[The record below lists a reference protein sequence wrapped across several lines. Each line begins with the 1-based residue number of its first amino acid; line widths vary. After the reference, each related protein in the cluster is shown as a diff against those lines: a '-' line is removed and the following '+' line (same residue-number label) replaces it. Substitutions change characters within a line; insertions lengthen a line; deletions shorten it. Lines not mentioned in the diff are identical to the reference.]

1 MFLAQRPKTRLQEV
15 GKIMDL
21 ELPEDLKM
29 MKEQLRRFVDR
40 ELIPI
45 ERESYDGP
53 ELKPEVRARLEAKTK
68 EMGYWNISTPVEY
81 GGLGLGLLARVVIWE
96 ELGRTVAL
104 PIRKTSIFG
113 PEVSPIL
120 YHLTDEQK
128 AKYLLPIISGEKDTC
143 FALTEPDAGSDPA
156 AIKATAVRDGDC
168 YVINGYKRFITNA
181 NNADFI
187 QLMASTDRSKG
198 ARGITAFLVDVD
210 TPGVTL
216 VRAQPTMMDDAPYE
230 IAFDNV
236 RVPVANRIANEGEGF
251 KLAQDW
257 INTGR
262 VRHGA
267 RGLGV
272 IQRCLEMAAT
282 YAKQR
287 VTFGQRLSERQA
299 VQWMLVDSY
308 IELQQLR
315 YLVYSAA
322 WKRDR
327 GEDIRNEAFMAKMLG
342 DKLSFQAADRCMQIH
357 GGIAF
362 TKELPIEKFWRDQRS
377 MMVTEGPEE
386 VLRMSLAR
394 HVLEQFAT

>member
-1 MFLAQRPKTRLQEV
+1 MNV
-15 GKIMDL
+15 
-21 ELPEDLKM
+21 ELPEDLKL
-29 MKEQLRRFVDR
+29 MKDQLRRFVNK

-45 ERESYDGP
+45 ELESYDGP
-53 ELKPEVRARLEAKTK
+53 TLKPHIRAQLEAKTK

-81 GGLGLGLLARVVIWE
+81 GGVGLGLMARAVIWE
-96 ELGRTVAL
+96 EMGRTVAL

-120 YHLTDEQK
+120 YRLTEEQK
-128 AKYLLPIISGEKDTC
+128 KDYLFPVISGEKDTC

-156 AIKATAVRDGDC
+156 AIKTTAVRDGDH

-181 NNADFI
+181 DNADFI
-187 QLMASTDRSKG
+187 QLMASTDREKG
-198 ARGITAFLVDVD
+198 ARGITAFLVDVA
-210 TPGVTL
+210 TPGVSL
-216 VRAQPTMMDDAPYE
+216 VRSQPMMMDDAPYE

-236 RVPVANRIANEGEGF
+236 RVPASKRVGAEGEGF

-272 IQRCLEMAAT
+272 IQRCLEMAAS

-315 YLVYSAA
+315 YFVYSAA
-322 WKRDR
+322 WKHEN
-327 GEDIRNEAFMAKMLG
+327 GQDIRHEAYMAKMLG
-342 DKLSFQAADRCMQIH
+342 DKWSFQAADRCMQIH

-362 TKELPIEKFWRDQRS
+362 AKELPIEKFWRDQRS

-394 HVLEQFAT
+394 HVIDQFAG

>member
-1 MFLAQRPKTRLQEV
+1 
-15 GKIMDL
+15 MDL
-21 ELPEDLKM
+21 ELPEDLKL

-45 ERESYDGP
+45 ECDSYEGP
-53 ELKPEVRARLEAKTK
+53 ELKPDVRARLEAKTR

-81 GGLGLGLLARVVIWE
+81 GGLGLGLMARVVIWE

-113 PEVSPIL
+113 PEVSPML
-120 YHLTDEQK
+120 YHLTGEQK
-128 AKYLLPIISGEKDTC
+128 KDYLFPIISGEKDTC

-156 AIKATAVRDGDC
+156 AIKTTAVRDGDF

-181 NNADFI
+181 DNADFI

-198 ARGITAFLVDVD
+198 ARGITAFLVDID

-216 VRAQPTMMDDAPYE
+216 VRSQPTMMDDAPYE

-236 RVPVANRIANEGEGF
+236 RVPVSKRIANEGDGF

-272 IQRCLEMAAT
+272 IQRCLEMATT

-308 IELQQLR
+308 VELQQLR
-315 YLVYSAA
+315 YLVYNAA
-322 WKRDR
+322 WKHER
-327 GEDIRNEAFMAKMLG
+327 GDDIRNEAFMAKMLG

-394 HVLEQFAT
+394 HVLEQYSK

>member
-1 MFLAQRPKTRLQEV
+1 
-15 GKIMDL
+15 MDL
-21 ELPEDLKM
+21 ELPEDMKM

-156 AIKATAVRDGDC
+156 AIKTTAVRDGDH

-198 ARGITAFLVDVD
+198 ARGITAFVVDVD

-236 RVPVANRIANEGEGF
+236 RVPVSNRIANEGEGF

-272 IQRCLEMAAT
+272 IQRCLEMSAS

-322 WKRDR
+322 WKHDR

-394 HVLEQFAT
+394 HVLEQFAA

>member
-1 MFLAQRPKTRLQEV
+1 
-15 GKIMDL
+15 MDL
-21 ELPEDLKM
+21 ELPEDLRL
-29 MKEQLRRFVDR
+29 MKHQLRRFVDS

-45 ERESYDGP
+45 ECESYEGP
-53 ELKPEVRARLEAKTK
+53 ELKPAVRAQLEAKTRK
-68 EMGYWNISTPVEY
+68 MGYWNISTPVEY
-81 GGLGLGLLARVVIWE
+81 GGLGLGLMARVVIWE
-96 ELGRTVAL
+96 ELGRTIAL

-120 YHLTDEQK
+120 YHLTEEQK
-128 AKYLLPIISGEKDTC
+128 VDYLLPIISGEKDTC

-156 AIKATAVRDGDC
+156 AIRTTAVRDGDC

-181 NNADFI
+181 GNADFI
-187 QLMASTDRSKG
+187 QLLASTDRSKG
-198 ARGITAFLVDVD
+198 ARGITAFLVDID

-216 VRAQPTMMDDAPYE
+216 VRSQPMMMDDAPYE

-236 RVPVANRIANEGEGF
+236 RVPVSKRIANEGEGF

-272 IQRCLEMAAT
+272 IQRCLEMATA

-299 VQWMLVDSY
+299 IQWMLVDSY
-308 IELQQLR
+308 IDLQQLR
-315 YLVYSAA
+315 FLVYNAA
-322 WKRDR
+322 WKHER

-394 HVLEQFAT
+394 HVLEQFST